1 MHDEILRSDSDVYGG
16 GLQQQGQITGAVEAG
31 TLLLHRLHRVALRYE
46 RCPLHNDMEY
56 QGVTGEGNGMA
67 ITDWPTDE
75 RPREKLLARGPESL
89 SDAELLAIFLRTGQ
103 QGMTAVDL
111 ARTQL
116 AAGGGLRALLD
127 AGPERMARLPGMGSA
142 RRALVLAA
150 LELGRRYLA
159 EPLERGVPLD
169 NPDKAGQLLTARLR
183 GLPYEVFAC
192 LFLDNKHRLIAFE
205 QLFQGTIDAA
215 AVYPREVVRRAME
228 HNAAA
233 VILAHNHPSGVAE
246 PSQSDHAI
254 TRRLVDALGLMEIRV
269 LDHLVIG
276 DGGWVSLA
284 SRGAL

>member
-1 MHDEILRSDSDVYGG
+1 
-16 GLQQQGQITGAVEAG
+16 
-31 TLLLHRLHRVALRYE
+31 
-46 RCPLHNDMEY
+46 
-56 QGVTGEGNGMA
+56 MA

-75 RPREKLLARGPESL
+75 RPREKLLARGAGAL

-111 ARTQL
+111 ARRQL
-116 AAGGGLRALLD
+116 AGSGGLRAMLD
-127 AGPERMARLPGMGSA
+127 LSPERMAHLPGMGAA
-142 RRALVLAA
+142 RRALLLAA

-159 EPLERGVPLD
+159 EPLERGQPLD
-169 NPDKAGQLLTARLR
+169 NPDKAGQLLTAQLR
-183 GLPYEVFAC
+183 GLPFEVFAC

-205 QLFQGTIDAA
+205 KLFQGTIDAA

-254 TRRLVDALGLMEIRV
+254 TRRLVEALGLVEVRV